1 MSMMEDGSSIVQ
13 DGGGAA
19 SDVAIPMNDSVAE
32 MAPSDGGAESS
43 KDAMAPIPA
52 PIIVGIKRDSMD
64 GRWILDSARGQ
75 PSMRPYLETL
85 NVPELAIQANEKG
98 ESEIK
103 TYHTFEWSTLSQD
116 HPQRIKITKRS
127 RVNNDLV
134 VELTLG
140 EELVEYLKPDDRP
153 KKQLATSEGPGQHLM
168 IESSLLTV
176 NGLAHVRDVKRVVQ
190 EENGT
195 VLVQDL
201 TITNDESGKTT
212 TTTRYFIP
220 HEGPMEGDEDPE
232 LDGVDDDKMDM
243 EE

>member
-1 MSMMEDGSSIVQ
+1 
-13 DGGGAA
+13 
-19 SDVAIPMNDSVAE
+19 
-32 MAPSDGGAESS
+32 
-43 KDAMAPIPA
+43 
-52 PIIVGIKRDSMD
+52 
-64 GRWILDSARGQ
+64 
-75 PSMRPYLETL
+75 MRPYLETL

-103 TYHTFEWSTLSQD
+103 TYHTFEWSTPSQN
-116 HPQRIKITKRS
+116 PRRIKITKRS

-140 EELVEYLKPDDRP
+140 EELVEYLKPEDRP
-153 KKQLATSEGPGQHLM
+153 KKQLATSEEPGQHLM

-176 NGLAHVRDVKRVVQ
+176 NGLAHVKDIKRLVQ
-190 EENGT
+190 EQDGT

-201 TITNDESGKTT
+201 TITNAESGKTT

-220 HEGPMEGDEDPE
+220 HEGPMEGDEDPDV
-232 LDGVDDDKMDM
+232 DGMDDDKMDM

>member
-1 MSMMEDGSSIVQ
+1 MMEGESPSTPNDGTSS
-13 DGGGAA
+13 DA
-19 SDVAIPMNDSVAE
+19 AIPMSDSGADVAS
-32 MAPSDGGAESS
+32 SDAAETEN
-43 KDAMAPIPA
+43 AMAPPT
-52 PIIVGIKRDSMD
+52 PGIKRDSMD
-64 GRWILDSARGQ
+64 GRWILDATRGQ

-98 ESEIK
+98 ENEIK
-103 TYHTFEWSTLSQD
+103 TYHTFEWSTTSQ

-153 KKQLATSEGPGQHLM
+153 KKQLATSEQPGQHLK

-176 NGLAHVRDVKRVVQ
+176 NGLAHVTDIKRVVQ

-195 VLVQDL
+195 VLIQEL
-201 TITNDESGKTT
+201 TITNAETSRTT

-220 HEGPMEGDEDPE
+220 HEGPMEGDEDPDV
-232 LDGVDDDKMDM
+232 DGVDDDKMDM